1 MMDESNTT
9 IIGLVLVFGNV
20 FWHVYVGVMLGFT
33 MLNIFF
39 IIIGFGIVAIAAI
52 IWAHDR
58 WWKHHIKKKER

>member
-1 MMDESNTT
+1 MMDEATT
-9 IIGLVLVFGNV
+9 AIIGLAMVIGHMF
-20 FWHVYVGVMLGFT
+20 VGVLLGFT

-58 WWKHHIKKKER
+58 